1 MRIRE
6 AELQAAETVQ
16 RAEQEARRVRRLQ
29 RAQRG
34 APLLLERVEAGDR
47 LRRAGAAAVT
57 AAAAAR
63 AFEAQSLAPQRLPM
77 PMPTSSRAFEEVSV
91 GQRPAGS
98 SEQAVVEPRV
108 EPPQDEDGDDE
119 LDTAGD
125 DDITS

>member
-6 AELQAAETVQ
+6 AELQAAEVVQ

-91 GQRPAGS
+91 GQRGRSVRRARASRGWS
-98 SEQAVVEPRV
+98 SSVRSLLKMRMTIGCRARHCRR
-108 EPPQDEDGDDE
+108 
-119 LDTAGD
+119 
-125 DDITS
+125 